1 MFHVR
6 RGNYH
11 IVIKNLHKKYGP
23 VVRIAP
29 NILDLDIPELI
40 KTIYNTK
47 EEYLKV
53 SARSHLTWQIDFP

>member
-11 IVIKNLHKKYGP
+11 VVIKDLHKKYGP

-53 SARSHLTWQIDFP
+53 STHSKVLWRLTSS